1 VRLLYLF
8 SVWLHIVA
16 AIVWIGGMA
25 FLVLVVVPWL
35 RGGGRAQAGTLLRDT
50 GRRFRTIGWVCLGV
64 LAVTGTFNLAMRG
77 VGLGSFTEPAW
88 LASAFGRTVV
98 AKLTLFVLMIALSLV
113 HDFFVGPR
121 ATDAIARDPRS
132 TEAARLRLA
141 ASWLGRINAL
151 LALLTVWVAVAL
163 VRGLP

>member
-35 RGGGRAQAGTLLRDT
+35 RGGGRAQAGSLLRDA
-50 GRRFRTIGWVCLGV
+50 GRRFRTIGWVCLGL
-64 LAVTGTFNLAMRG
+64 LAATGAFNLSMRG
-77 VGLGSFTEPAW
+77 VGLASFTDSAW
-88 LASAFGRTVV
+88 LASDFGRTVV
-98 AKLTLFVLMIALSLV
+98 VKLALFALMVALSAV
-113 HDFFVGPR
+113 HDFFIGPR

-132 TEAARLRLA
+132 PAAVRWRLA

-151 LALLTVWVAVAL
+151 LALLTVWVAVAI